1 MNSSKILFWASY
13 TVWTHCDINSCERK
27 KVVIHDVAHCDLI
40 LCYVYAMKV
49 ISVKWHQVSHTTDSV
64 LLSWLHCSSPSRVP
78 IRPGKS
84 HYICKLLGWLFIL
97 LRYWSWVSDFCP
109 NSQAGFGSRKVFV
122 KTLLGQ
128 YTICF
133 VAFSISAAQ
142 NNNCDSLENWYDIQF
157 FC

>member
-1 MNSSKILFWASY
+1 MSSGPQSRIALQLLTAPRFSLLMLAVFGPNTCYNYDKDPSMNSPKILFGASY

-64 LLSWLHCSSPSRVP
+64 LLSWLHCSSPSSASRVP

-84 HYICKLLGWLFIL
+84 HYICKLLGLLFIIL
-97 LRYWSWVSDFCP
+97 WCLFLWC
-109 NSQAGFGSRKVFV
+109 NGSNQ
-122 KTLLGQ
+122 GSS
-128 YTICF
+128 YG
-133 VAFSISAAQ
+133 
-142 NNNCDSLENWYDIQF
+142 
-157 FC
+157 